1 LTSLAEIG
9 SHIDIFF
16 DDKYKLTAEAK
27 EILEKDTAGKVVRA
41 FPEFLE
47 TDTGSPADIYASAI
61 KYTREKTGAKG
72 KELFMPIRAAI
83 TGKVHGPE
91 LDKVWVRMLLYEDLN
106 LLYVDII
113 YLASSLLTELC
124 G

>member
-1 LTSLAEIG
+1 MTSLAEIG

-16 DDKYKLTAEAK
+16 DDKYKLTAEVK
-27 EILEKDTAGKVVRA
+27 EILEKDTACKVVRA
-41 FPEFLE
+41 FSEFLE
-47 TDTGSPADIYASAI
+47 TATRSPADIYASAI

-72 KELFMPIRAAI
+72 KELFMPIRAVI

-91 LDKVWVRMLLYEDLN
+91 LDKVFAILGKDTALMRLKSFN
-106 LLYVDII
+106 
-113 YLASSLLTELC
+113 